1 MNDNEVKGF
10 AEEGDIIGSQEK
22 WVLSII
28 KEAMVVLYKL
38 SDDMELK
45 SAIRTGKMMAT
56 EDRDTE
62 LIYMLSALY
71 REEMSGNLKPPPS
84 LKRLYRQVAEEYEQK
99 QN

>member
-1 MNDNEVKGF
+1 MHETTVGF

-62 LIYMLSALY
+62 LIFMLSALY

-84 LKRLYRQVAEEYEQK
+84 LKKLYRQVAEEYERQ